1 MPKLQ
6 ILPPPERRVRI
17 TSCNSNAHFGSLL
30 ANNQLVCG
38 VLERPLC
45 ARCHMLVPRLPC
57 CSTTDG
63 CLLLYQDDDLARRI
77 DAFSV
82 VAKSSA

>member
-6 ILPPPERRVRI
+6 ILPPPERCVRI
-17 TSCNSNAHFGSLL
+17 TYCNSNAHFGSLL

-38 VLERPLC
+38 VLERPLR
-45 ARCHMLVPRLPC
+45 ARCHMLVLRLPV

-63 CLLLYQDDDLARRI
+63 CLLLCQDDDLARRI
-77 DAFSV
+77 EAYST